1 MIADIICI
9 LLLSTVQKLRFWI
22 ESSIWIA
29 VLDLKSIFSLVQIK
43 EEEEREKN
51 DGKEV
56 NEKFTKKMSYDDQ
69 IRQLHEAYQFLI
81 KRYKLQES
89 IANVSL
95 IVQSLEKQQKRM
107 EKTAAIQSEN
117 IKKEEMENVGKSAK
131 KVDDADKQELKRKPP
146 SSLKRTKKTPKNN

>member
-1 MIADIICI
+1 MSIINY
-9 LLLSTVQKLRFWI
+9 LYFQR
-22 ESSIWIA
+22 
-29 VLDLKSIFSLVQIK
+29 K

-51 DGKEV
+51 GGKEV

-95 IVQSLEKQQKRM
+95 MVQSLEKQQKRI
-107 EKTAAIQSEN
+107 EKMAIQSEN

-131 KVDDADKQELKRKPP
+131 SVDDADKQELKRKPP
-146 SSLKRTKKTPKNN
+146 SSLKRTKKAPKNN

>member
-1 MIADIICI
+1 MSE
-9 LLLSTVQKLRFWI
+9 LNYHLNFQR
-22 ESSIWIA
+22 
-29 VLDLKSIFSLVQIK
+29 K

-69 IRQLHEAYQFLI
+69 IRQLHEAYQFMI

-95 IVQSLEKQQKRM
+95 MVQSLEKQQKRM
-107 EKTAAIQSEN
+107 EKMAIQSEN

-131 KVDDADKQELKRKPP
+131 KVDDADKQELKRKPS

>member
-1 MIADIICI
+1 MSIINY
-9 LLLSTVQKLRFWI
+9 LYFQR
-22 ESSIWIA
+22 
-29 VLDLKSIFSLVQIK
+29 K
-43 EEEEREKN
+43 EEEKREKN

-95 IVQSLEKQQKRM
+95 MVQSFEKQQKHM
-107 EKTAAIQSEN
+107 EKMAIQSEN
-117 IKKEEMENVGKSAK
+117 IKKEEMENVGKSSK
-131 KVDDADKQELKRKPP
+131 KVDDDADFKLKRKKS
-146 SSLKRTKKTPKNN
+146 SSLKRTKKTPKNNE

>member
-1 MIADIICI
+1 MVSLANY
-9 LLLSTVQKLRFWI
+9 
-22 ESSIWIA
+22 
-29 VLDLKSIFSLVQIK
+29 LDFQRK

-95 IVQSLEKQQKRM
+95 MVQSLEKQQKRM
-107 EKTAAIQSEN
+107 EKTAIQSEN

>member
-1 MIADIICI
+1 M
-9 LLLSTVQKLRFWI
+9 
-22 ESSIWIA
+22 SITNY
-29 VLDLKSIFSLVQIK
+29 LDFQRK

-95 IVQSLEKQQKRM
+95 MVQSLEKQQKRM
-107 EKTAAIQSEN
+107 EKMAIQSEN
-117 IKKEEMENVGKSAK
+117 IKKEEMENLGKSSK
-131 KVDDADKQELKRKPP
+131 KIDDADFKLKRKKS
-146 SSLKRTKKTPKNN
+146 SSLKRTKKTPKNNE

>member
-1 MIADIICI
+1 M
-9 LLLSTVQKLRFWI
+9 
-22 ESSIWIA
+22 SITNY
-29 VLDLKSIFSLVQIK
+29 LDFQRK

-56 NEKFTKKMSYDDQ
+56 NEKFAKKMSYDDQ

-95 IVQSLEKQQKRM
+95 MVQSFEKQQKRV
-107 EKTAAIQSEN
+107 EKMAIQSEN

-131 KVDDADKQELKRKPP
+131 KVDDADKQELKRKPS

>member
-1 MIADIICI
+1 M
-9 LLLSTVQKLRFWI
+9 
-22 ESSIWIA
+22 SITNY
-29 VLDLKSIFSLVQIK
+29 LDFQRK

-51 DGKEV
+51 DGKEA

-95 IVQSLEKQQKRM
+95 MVQSLEKQQKRM
-107 EKTAAIQSEN
+107 EKMAIQSEN
-117 IKKEEMENVGKSAK
+117 IKKEEMENVGKSSK
-131 KVDDADKQELKRKPP
+131 KVDDDADFKLKRK
-146 SSLKRTKKTPKNN
+146 K

>member
-1 MIADIICI
+1 M
-9 LLLSTVQKLRFWI
+9 
-22 ESSIWIA
+22 SITNY
-29 VLDLKSIFSLVQIK
+29 LDFQRK

-95 IVQSLEKQQKRM
+95 MVQTFEKQQKRM

-117 IKKEEMENVGKSAK
+117 IKKEEMENVGKSSK
-131 KVDDADKQELKRKPP
+131 KVDDDADFKLKRKKS
-146 SSLKRTKKTPKNN
+146 SSLKRTKKTPKNNE

>member
-1 MIADIICI
+1 M
-9 LLLSTVQKLRFWI
+9 
-22 ESSIWIA
+22 SITNY
-29 VLDLKSIFSLVQIK
+29 LDFQRK

-95 IVQSLEKQQKRM
+95 MVQSLEKQQKRM
-107 EKTAAIQSEN
+107 EKMAIQSEN
-117 IKKEEMENVGKSAK
+117 IKKEEMENMGKASK
-131 KVDDADKQELKRKPP
+131 KVDDDADFKLKRKKS
-146 SSLKRTKKTPKNN
+146 SSLKRTKKTPKIMNKSFEKTN

>member
-1 MIADIICI
+1 MSE
-9 LLLSTVQKLRFWI
+9 LNYYLNFQR
-22 ESSIWIA
+22 
-29 VLDLKSIFSLVQIK
+29 K
-43 EEEEREKN
+43 EEEEREKS

-95 IVQSLEKQQKRM
+95 MVQSLEKQQKRM
-107 EKTAAIQSEN
+107 EKMAIQSEN
-117 IKKEEMENVGKSAK
+117 IKKEEMENVGKSSK
-131 KVDDADKQELKRKPP
+131 KVDDDTDKQELKRKKS
-146 SSLKRTKKTPKNN
+146 SSLKRTKKTPKNNE

>member
-1 MIADIICI
+1 MDF
-9 LLLSTVQKLRFWI
+9 QR
-22 ESSIWIA
+22 
-29 VLDLKSIFSLVQIK
+29 K

-56 NEKFTKKMSYDDQ
+56 NEKFAKKMSYDDQ

-95 IVQSLEKQQKRM
+95 MVQSLKKQQKRI
-107 EKTAAIQSEN
+107 EKMAIQSEN
-117 IKKEEMENVGKSAK
+117 INKEEMENVGKSAK
-131 KVDDADKQELKRKPP
+131 KVDDADKQELKRKPS

>member
-1 MIADIICI
+1 MDF
-9 LLLSTVQKLRFWI
+9 QR
-22 ESSIWIA
+22 
-29 VLDLKSIFSLVQIK
+29 K

-95 IVQSLEKQQKRM
+95 MVQSFEKQQKRM
-107 EKTAAIQSEN
+107 EKMAIQSEN

>member
-1 MIADIICI
+1 M
-9 LLLSTVQKLRFWI
+9 
-22 ESSIWIA
+22 SITNY
-29 VLDLKSIFSLVQIK
+29 LDFQRK

-95 IVQSLEKQQKRM
+95 MVQSLEKQQKRM
-107 EKTAAIQSEN
+107 EKMAIQSEN
-117 IKKEEMENVGKSAK
+117 IKKEEMENVGKSSK
-131 KVDDADKQELKRKPP
+131 KIDDADFKLKRKKS
-146 SSLKRTKKTPKNN
+146 SSLKRTKKTPKNNE